1 MVKIFI
7 DPGHGGNDPGT
18 VANGLKEKELTLKIA
33 KKIQSLLGEYQNI
46 SVKLSRTTD
55 VYLSLSERAD
65 MANGW
70 GADYFISVHI
80 NAGGGTGFESY
91 IYNGSV
97 SSATIAYQNVM
108 HQEIM
113 KAIGNVKDRGK
124 KRANFA
130 VVRET
135 KMPAI
140 LTENLFID
148 NANDAT
154 KLKSDSFLSQ
164 IAFGHVQGIVKAFG
178 LKKSGSS
185 TSKPNNN
192 TSSGTYT
199 VKKGDTLSEIAQKYG
214 TTVSKLV
221 SLNHIK
227 DPDKIY
233 VGQKIKLPSSGSS
246 KKYHTVRKG
255 DTVSE
260 LAVKY
265 GSTIAQIKSWNKLKD
280 VNKIYVGQKLRVK

>member
-7 DPGHGGNDPGT
+7 DPGHGGKDPGA
-18 VANGLKEKELTLKIA
+18 VGNGLKEKDLTLKIT

-65 MANGW
+65 LANKW

-97 SSATIAYQNVM
+97 SSATIANQNVM

-113 KAIGNVKDRGK
+113 KAIGGVKDRGK
-124 KRANFA
+124 KRANYA
-130 VVRET
+130 VLRET

-148 NANDAT
+148 HSTDAS

-164 IAFGHVQGIVKAFG
+164 IAFGHVQGLVKAFG
-178 LKKSGSS
+178 LKKKANPQPQPQQKVSDG
-185 TSKPNNN
+185 KLYRVQVGAFADRKNAERLAEELK
-192 TSSGTYT
+192 
-199 VKKGDTLSEIAQKYG
+199 KKGYPVYITD
-214 TTVSKLV
+214 
-221 SLNHIK
+221 
-227 DPDKIY
+227 
-233 VGQKIKLPSSGSS
+233 
-246 KKYHTVRKG
+246 
-255 DTVSE
+255 
-260 LAVKY
+260 
-265 GSTIAQIKSWNKLKD
+265 
-280 VNKIYVGQKLRVK
+280 